1 MKSFLDIFSESSII
15 LLLTLPSSRSTSS
28 FLKGLTPF
36 LGLAFLAGL
45 SPPSIASSVAARFLC
60 RNSSDESTSPSLS
73 MSLSLRSLNS
83 LSFALSS
90 TGSSFF
96 FSERVQPFARYSF
109 SLDLSI
115 TMVLPPLVIIES
127 FFGSF
132 I

>member
-36 LGLAFLAGL
+36 LGLAGL

-127 FFGSF
+127 FLGSF